1 MTEHDFNIA
10 QQLKT
15 LKKKDDYDPVLKSMS
30 ANCTLFNWFYFLKI
44 NFFTFYY

>member
-1 MTEHDFNIA
+1 MVGGRKISPIYVMTEHDFNIT

-30 ANCTLFNWFYFLKI
+30 ANYTLFN
-44 NFFTFYY
+44 